1 MDAGLITSLFNFDFI
16 LSVRLRTMIIGS
28 PDITLLIVGAAGL
41 SIMFLIN
48 RRDRYSPMTRL
59 LMDVLAAVTIGAF
72 LLVALRQISSI

>member
-1 MDAGLITSLFNFDFI
+1 MDAGLITSLPNFDFI

-48 RRDRYSPMTRL
+48 RRGRYSPMMRL

>member
-1 MDAGLITSLFNFDFI
+1 MDAGLITSLSNFDFI

-48 RRDRYSPMTRL
+48 RRGRYSPMTRL